1 MILKLLFRRKNL
13 LNIFLRGSDILNKD
27 RVVVKNGIKIN
38 IKYTNETDLE
48 KVKIEFIKLLIH

>member
-1 MILKLLFRRKNL
+1 MKGI
-13 LNIFLRGSDILNKD
+13 DILNKD

-48 KVKIEFIKLLIH
+48 KLKIEFIKLLIH